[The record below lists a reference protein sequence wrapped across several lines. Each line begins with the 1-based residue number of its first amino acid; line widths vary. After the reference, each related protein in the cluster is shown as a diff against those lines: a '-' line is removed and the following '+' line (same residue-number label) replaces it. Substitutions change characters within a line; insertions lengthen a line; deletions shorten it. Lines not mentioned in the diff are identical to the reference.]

1 MAELPIHQMAS
12 RHPGLTPAT
21 ADANTEAA
29 TVCLSRHHAPPVD
42 IDLEK
47 DGGAT
52 LASVDWVTPD
62 ARTKAA
68 WANETD
74 ATEAGA
80 YACALAAVE
89 VTDGLLAIGRAEMLT
104 GADFYVAP
112 AGKGID
118 DLEDCRRLEVSGVDR
133 GGDPVIR
140 QRLQTKL
147 AQAKRGDSSMPATA
161 GVVGFSARRILLAD
175 LD

>member
-1 MAELPIHQMAS
+1 MTKLPIHQMAT

-29 TVCLSRHHAPPVD
+29 TVCLHRHHTSPVD
-42 IDLEK
+42 MDLER
-47 DGGAT
+47 DGAVSV
-52 LASVDWVTPD
+52 ASVDWATPD
-62 ARTKAA
+62 ARTRAA
-68 WANETD
+68 WANEND

-89 VTDGLLAIGRAEMLT
+89 VTDGLFAIGRAEILT

-140 QRLQTKL
+140 HRLQAKL
-147 AQAKRGDSSMPATA
+147 AQAARGDSSMPATA
-161 GVVGFSARRILLAD
+161 GVVGFRVRRILLAD

>member
-1 MAELPIHQMAS
+1 MTKLPIHQMAA

-29 TVCLSRHHAPPVD
+29 SVCLQRHHASPVD
-42 IDLEK
+42 VDLER
-47 DGGAT
+47 DGAASV
-52 LASVDWVTPD
+52 ASVDWATPD
-62 ARTKAA
+62 AQTRAA

-89 VTDGLLAIGRAEMLT
+89 VTDGLLAIGRAEILS

-112 AGKGID
+112 EGKGIN

-133 GGDPVIR
+133 GEGPVIR
-140 QRLQTKL
+140 QRLRTKL
-147 AQAKRGDSSMPATA
+147 AQAKRGHSSMPATA
-161 GVVGFSARRILLAD
+161 GVVGFRARRIVLVD